1 MTKHKSTAL
10 DLGCGAW
17 DSCAMSQ
24 ADAGAAQARPA
35 ILPRIDATR
44 CLVQADHLIA
54 SIHEVVRQIGWFL
67 ERRAQLV
74 RERRPPQDGIPALS
88 PLTQACRAYYEN
100 VSTLSDQLLHAQT
113 QLEHLLA
120 QAHAP
125 VSTEREA
132 TMLPRP
138 EPTPLDLYGMM
149 FPLGLQGEDVKPL
162 LSAESAVGA
171 SDDTHEPSPSSDA
184 KRRKTDDEVPLDTGA
199 SPETSQPSAR
209 DMLDFSWLDF
219 ASTDKSTPASDILSF
234 PMDGSAP

>member
-1 MTKHKSTAL
+1 MAL
-10 DLGCGAW
+10 DLGSGAW
-17 DSCAMSQ
+17 DQCAMSQ
-24 ADAGAAQARPA
+24 ADAGATQARPA
-35 ILPRIDATR
+35 MLPRIDASR

-74 RERRPPQDGIPALS
+74 RERRPPHDGIPALS
-88 PLTQACRAYYEN
+88 PLTQACRAYYES

-113 QLEHLLA
+113 QLEHLFA

-125 VSTEREA
+125 VSTEGDV

-138 EPTPLDLYGMM
+138 EPMPLDLYGMM

-162 LSAESAVGA
+162 LSAESAIGV
-171 SDDTHEPSPSSDA
+171 SDDTHEPSPSSDT
-184 KRRKTDDEVPLDTGA
+184 KRQKTDDVVPLDTEA

-219 ASTDKSTPASDILSF
+219 PSTDKSAPGSDLLSF
-234 PMDGSAP
+234 PTDGSAP

>member
-1 MTKHKSTAL
+1 MAL
-10 DLGCGAW
+10 DLGSGAW
-17 DSCAMSQ
+17 DQCAMSQ
-24 ADAGAAQARPA
+24 ADAGATQARPA
-35 ILPRIDATR
+35 MLPRIDASR

-74 RERRPPQDGIPALS
+74 RERRPPHDGIPALS

-125 VSTEREA
+125 VSTERDA
-132 TMLPRP
+132 TVLPRP
-138 EPTPLDLYGMM
+138 EPMPLDLYGMM

-162 LSAESAVGA
+162 LSAESAVGV
-171 SDDTHEPSPSSDA
+171 SDDTHEPSPSFDA
-184 KRRKTDDEVPLDTGA
+184 KRRKTDDDEVPLDTGA

>member
-1 MTKHKSTAL
+1 MAL
-10 DLGCGAW
+10 DLGSGAW
-17 DSCAMSQ
+17 DQCAMSQ
-24 ADAGAAQARPA
+24 ADAGATQARPA
-35 ILPRIDATR
+35 MLPRIDASR

-74 RERRPPQDGIPALS
+74 RERRPPHDGIPALS

-125 VSTEREA
+125 VSTEGDV

-138 EPTPLDLYGMM
+138 EPMPLDLYGMM
-149 FPLGLQGEDVKPL
+149 FCIRDRGEDVKPL
-162 LSAESAVGA
+162 LSAESAIGV
-171 SDDTHEPSPSSDA
+171 SDDTQEPSPSSDT
-184 KRRKTDDEVPLDTGA
+184 KRQKTDDVVPLDTEA

-219 ASTDKSTPASDILSF
+219 PSTDKSAPGSDLLSF
-234 PMDGSAP
+234 PTDGSAP

>member
-1 MTKHKSTAL
+1 MAL
-10 DLGCGAW
+10 DLGSGAW
-17 DSCAMSQ
+17 DQCAMSQ
-24 ADAGAAQARPA
+24 ADAGATQARPA
-35 ILPRIDATR
+35 MLPRIDASR

-74 RERRPPQDGIPALS
+74 RERRPPHDGIPALS

-125 VSTEREA
+125 VSTEGDV

-138 EPTPLDLYGMM
+138 EPMPLDLYGMM

-162 LSAESAVGA
+162 LSAESAIGV
-171 SDDTHEPSPSSDA
+171 SDDTQEPSPS
-184 KRRKTDDEVPLDTGA
+184 
-199 SPETSQPSAR
+199 
-209 DMLDFSWLDF
+209 
-219 ASTDKSTPASDILSF
+219 LSLIHI
-234 PMDGSAP
+234 